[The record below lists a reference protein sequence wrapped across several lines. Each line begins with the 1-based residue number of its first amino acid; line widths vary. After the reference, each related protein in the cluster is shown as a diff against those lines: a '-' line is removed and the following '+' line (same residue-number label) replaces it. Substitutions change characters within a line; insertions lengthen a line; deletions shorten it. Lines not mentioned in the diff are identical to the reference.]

1 MASQRSVVSDVLLD
15 KLLKALDEAWTK
27 LHIALDQTGNEP
39 KTFELKVHLAA
50 EAVEYSSFLF
60 SLTYSLEDFD
70 PEVKVNRKQEPLVLV
85 KDSIEPLERARE
97 LREKSP
103 TDAYRSL
110 RTAAETL
117 QVAYLNQVKKITKK
131 PR

>member
-1 MASQRSVVSDVLLD
+1 MSTQRSVVSDELSD
-15 KLLKALDEAWTK
+15 KLVKALDEAWTK
-27 LHIALDQTGNEP
+27 LNVALDQTASEP
-39 KTFELKVHLAA
+39 KIFELKVHLAA
-50 EAVEYSSFLF
+50 EAAEYSSFLF
-60 SLTYSLEDFD
+60 SLTYGLEDFD
-70 PEVKVNRKQEPLVLV
+70 PEVKVNRKQEPLALV
-85 KDSIEPLERARE
+85 KDSVEPLKRARE

-103 TDAYRSL
+103 TEAYSSL

>member
-1 MASQRSVVSDVLLD
+1 MSGQASLPNQTILE

-27 LHIALDQTGNEP
+27 LHVAINTPVNES
-39 KTFELKVHLAA
+39 KLLELNAHFAA

-60 SLTYSLEDFD
+60 SLTYGLEDFD
-70 PEVKVNRKQEPLVLV
+70 PVVRVDKKQEPIALL
-85 KDSIEPLERARE
+85 KDSVDPLKRARE

-103 TDAYRSL
+103 EEAYTSL

-117 QVAYLNQVKKITKK
+117 QVAYLNQVKKMKK
-131 PR
+131 SK